1 MTPGP
6 RTQCQHSKKL
16 DTEYLERGLKG
27 HKLTRHSKLKT
38 FSNLIPLITIT
49 GAFFP
54 PMFFSIFSTKRLTF
68 FEIKKLFS
76 FELFQNGAGSNSSH
90 FMILYYNNL
99 R

>member
-49 GAFFP
+49 GALFFP
-54 PMFFSIFSTKRLTF
+54 HVFFYF
-68 FEIKKLFS
+68 FNKKINF
-76 FELFQNGAGSNSSH
+76 F
-90 FMILYYNNL
+90 
-99 R
+99 